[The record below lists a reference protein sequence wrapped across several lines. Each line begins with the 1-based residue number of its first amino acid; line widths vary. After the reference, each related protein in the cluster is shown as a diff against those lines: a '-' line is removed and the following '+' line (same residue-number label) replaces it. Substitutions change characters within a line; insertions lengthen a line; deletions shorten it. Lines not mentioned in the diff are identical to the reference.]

1 MNLSFHF
8 SCINSQEWEC
18 MISACITLLKTVG
31 IPLVAQWKPIRL
43 VSMRMWVRSL
53 APSVGQGSSVAMSY
67 SVGRRCGWDP
77 AWLWLWL
84 WLEATTPVGCPSL
97 GTSIYCRCGPK
108 KKKKRKKKERK
119 SFRSLK
125 AKREVLG
132 WPYSLLSLWDFYS
145 PVTAASHAASP
156 G

>member
-1 MNLSFHF
+1 
-8 SCINSQEWEC
+8 

-31 IPLVAQWKPIRL
+31 IPLVAQWKPIQL

-84 WLEATTPVGCPSL
+84 WLEATTPIGCLALELPYAVGVALKSKNQKN
-97 GTSIYCRCGPK
+97 K
-108 KKKKRKKKERK
+108 KHRPLKK
-119 SFRSLK
+119 
-125 AKREVLG
+125 
-132 WPYSLLSLWDFYS
+132 
-145 PVTAASHAASP
+145 T
-156 G
+156 